1 MSQDLQLAVYE
12 LSEIQK
18 EMLEGTEKD
27 INDIIEYLRQDK
39 NVTQLEY
46 TNSIYRLKTVR
57 EDLAR
62 RESELSGAF
71 ASTVGKLLDLFTNL
85 IKYLDKTVKRGIDQS
100 PDDILDVEHY
110 GLEMLGDDAIYQQN
124 Q

>member
-1 MSQDLQLAVYE
+1 
-12 LSEIQK
+12 
-18 EMLEGTEKD
+18 
-27 INDIIEYLRQDK
+27 LRKDK

-71 ASTVGKLLDLFTNL
+71 ASAVGKMLDLFTNL